1 MHLPARV
8 LASLLLAAA
17 LPARAFDAGGVGIG
31 AGEEAIR
38 KAFPSAHCKP
48 LEWKADAAD
57 RRCDD
62 ARAQVG
68 GIPARLTFYLKAGA
82 VQAFDLRFDSKDLE
96 RLKAQL
102 RSRWGEPKAEATETL
117 ARREGE
123 DRKVFKMRWEQG
135 RDTALLVSQLDKKR
149 VSVEVARGSFFD
161 EIYKV
166 K

>member
-1 MHLPARV
+1 MRPRA
-8 LASLLLAAA
+8 AAFLLLALAA
-17 LPARAFDAGGVGIG
+17 LPVRAFDAGGVGLG

-62 ARAQVG
+62 ARALLG
-68 GIPARLTFYLKAGA
+68 GIPGRLTFYLKGGA
-82 VQAFDLRFDSKDLE
+82 VQAFDLRFEAKDLE
-96 RLKAQL
+96 ALKAHL
-102 RSRWGEPKAEATETL
+102 RKRWGEPKSELIETL

-123 DRKVFKMRWEQG
+123 DRKVFKMRWEKGQ
-135 RDTALLVSQLDKKR
+135 DAALLVSQLDKKR
-149 VSVEVARGSFFD
+149 VNVEVARGNFFD

>member
-1 MHLPARV
+1 MRSLVALAFV
-8 LASLLLAAA
+8 LAA
-17 LPARAFDAGGVGIG
+17 LPARAFEAGGVALG

-62 ARAQVG
+62 ARALLG
-68 GIPARLTFYLKAGA
+68 GIPTRLTFYLKAGA
-82 VQAFDLRFDSKDLE
+82 VQAFDLRFEAKDLE
-96 RLKAQL
+96 ALKAHL
-102 RSRWGEPKAEATETL
+102 RKRWGEPKAELTETL

-123 DRKVFKMRWEQG
+123 DRKVFKMRWERG
-135 RDTALLVSQLDKKR
+135 ADSALLVSQQDKKR
-149 VSVEVARGSFFD
+149 VNVEVARGAFFD

-166 K
+166 R

>member
-1 MHLPARV
+1 MRF
-8 LASLLLAAA
+8 LATVLLALAA
-17 LPARAFDAGGVGIG
+17 LPARAFDAGGIAIG

-62 ARAQVG
+62 ARALLG
-68 GIPARLTFYLKAGA
+68 GIPARVTFYLKAGA
-82 VQAFDLRFDSKDLE
+82 VQAYDLRFEAKDLE
-96 RLKAQL
+96 ALKGHL
-102 RSRWGEPKAEATETL
+102 RKRWGEPKAELTETL

-123 DRKVFKMRWEQG
+123 DRKVFKMRWEKG
-135 RDTALLVSQLDKKR
+135 ADVALLVSQLDKKR
-149 VSVEVARGSFFD
+149 VNVEVARGNFFD

-166 K
+166 R